1 MRHHSAGA
9 FSTFPKSNLFLIF
22 CFPFILLSIS
32 TAHAA
37 ELTAL
42 DRLVERLAPVK
53 DIQGD
58 FIQFVVDA
66 RGTRVQDTKGRFKAM
81 RPDFFYWAT
90 KEPLEQEIFVA
101 DDLVTV
107 YDPDLEQATIQA
119 MNEDFSATPSILFNG
134 NADELSKVFN
144 VEFRELEEGEEQ
156 FLLFPKEKESL
167 FELLRVRFKGGR
179 ISDMRISDS
188 LGQDTTVS
196 FIQTQINTGLTP
208 DDFRAD
214 LPSET
219 DIIRQ

>member
-1 MRHHSAGA
+1 MRYLIYG
-9 FSTFPKSNLFLIF
+9 KSLASFTKIVVFKLFFALL
-22 CFPFILLSIS
+22 LLSPQDLY
-32 TAHAA
+32 A
-37 ELTAL
+37 EQSAL
-42 DRLVERLAPVK
+42 DKLVERLAPVS

-66 RGTRVQDTKGRFKAM
+66 RGTRVQETKGRFKAM

-90 KEPLEQEIFVA
+90 TEPLEQEIFVA
-101 DDLVTV
+101 DDMVTV

-134 NADELSKVFN
+134 NAEELSQVFN
-144 VEFRELEEGEEQ
+144 VEHRSLEAGEDQ
-156 FLLFPKEKESL
+156 FLLYPKQKESL

-196 FIQTQINTGLTP
+196 FIQTQINTGLSAEAFQP
-208 DDFRAD
+208 E
-214 LPSET
+214 LPEDT